1 MKTLLIILLTSCI
14 RDHGIAQDTLNP
26 LKGDIRV
33 HDPVMIKQGDT
44 YYIFHTG
51 KGISV
56 KTSKDKITWKRA
68 GSIFSVN
75 ELPAWHKREIPGQ
88 DGSLWAPD
96 IHYYKGKYYLYYAVS
111 AWMNFNSGIGLA
123 TNTTLDSSDPAYH
136 WKDEGLVINYKNGG
150 EGVNVIDP
158 NYFMDK
164 DGKGWLFYG
173 SYKAGLRCVQVDPLS
188 GKLIND
194 PPQLTVI
201 TKALGE
207 GVFIIKG
214 EGNYYI
220 FASRGICCKGM
231 QSTY

>member
-26 LKGDIRV
+26 FKGDIPV
-33 HDPVMIKQGDT
+33 HDPVMIKQA
-44 YYIFHTG
+44 H
-51 KGISV
+51 
-56 KTSKDKITWKRA
+56 
-68 GSIFSVN
+68 
-75 ELPAWHKREIPGQ
+75 
-88 DGSLWAPD
+88 
-96 IHYYKGKYYLYYAVS
+96 
-111 AWMNFNSGIGLA
+111 
-123 TNTTLDSSDPAYH
+123 
-136 WKDEGLVINYKNGG
+136 
-150 EGVNVIDP
+150 

-164 DGKGWLFYG
+164 YGKGWLFYG

-214 EGNYYI
+214 EGYYYI

-231 QSTY
+231 QSTYQVVIGRS